1 MMKTMKTSVN
11 IAGPRA
17 DVWNWGYLWFDNN
30 CLVVVVIWPT
40 GTADKKWCERSE
52 FGRNIVFGSN
62 LFFKWFLLFVSF
74 SSQFWVIIEEML
86 RVCSGLQ
93 YTVHIGGYI
102 WSTVVLQQ
110 SWNQENVHV
119 GVKNVVLGA
128 RPAATKRSALEEIVN
143 DRLVNKYLVPK
154 QVGRDKLYAPL
165 RK

>member
-1 MMKTMKTSVN
+1 
-11 IAGPRA
+11 
-17 DVWNWGYLWFDNN
+17 
-30 CLVVVVIWPT
+30 
-40 GTADKKWCERSE
+40 
-52 FGRNIVFGSN
+52 
-62 LFFKWFLLFVSF
+62 
-74 SSQFWVIIEEML
+74 
-86 RVCSGLQ
+86 
-93 YTVHIGGYI
+93 
-102 WSTVVLQQ
+102 VLQQ